1 MNFKVNAA
9 LGTLACFIVFVVIS
23 SKMLVGSETGA
34 MPKMEH
40 GLVARIVDRMMANA
54 RVVKGAPEAFAFLG
68 IMTLGL
74 SYLVLQEFHRERL
87 AVLDDRIASQEALLG
102 EYRTKLEGAT
112 PEQAARQI
120 EQLTKQLGDTQKA
133 LNDVKTRV
141 TSLEKLPRDPRR
153 LYQDNTTMAFVQDPK
168 VDLDK
173 KTVMFPAVTSQ
184 VLLGNDKIYEFQT
197 WKLAC
202 GGTRLYNTVST
213 GATHEF
219 NYSPLIC
226 KIVGSR

>member
-1 MNFKVNAA
+1 
-9 LGTLACFIVFVVIS
+9 
-23 SKMLVGSETGA
+23 MLVGSETGA

-40 GLVARIVDRMMANA
+40 GLVARIADRMTGNA
-54 RVVKGAPEAFAFLG
+54 RMVREAPEVFVLLG

-87 AVLDDRIASQEALLG
+87 AVLNDRIASQEALLG
-102 EYRTKLEGAT
+102 EYRTKLKGAT
-112 PEQAARQI
+112 PEQAASQI
-120 EQLTKQLGDTQKA
+120 EQLTKLLGDTQKA
-133 LNDVKTRV
+133 LNDVKNRV
-141 TSLEKLPRDPRR
+141 TSLENLPRDPRR
-153 LYQDNTTMAFVQDPK
+153 LYQDDSIMALVQDPK

-173 KTVMFPAVTSQ
+173 KTVMFPAVTSK
-184 VLLGNDKIYEFQT
+184 VLLGNDKIYEFQN

-219 NYSPLIC
+219 SYSPLTC

>member
-1 MNFKVNAA
+1 
-9 LGTLACFIVFVVIS
+9 
-23 SKMLVGSETGA
+23 

-40 GLVARIVDRMMANA
+40 GLVARIADRMMANA
-54 RVVKGAPEAFAFLG
+54 RMVKEAPEVFVLLG

-87 AVLDDRIASQEALLG
+87 AVLNDRIASQEALLG
-102 EYRTKLEGAT
+102 EYRTKLKGAT
-112 PEQAARQI
+112 PDEAASQI
-120 EQLTKQLGDTQKA
+120 DQLTKLLGDTQKA
-133 LNDVKTRV
+133 LNDVKNRV
-141 TSLEKLPRDPRR
+141 TSLENLPRDPRR
-153 LYQDNTTMAFVQDPK
+153 LYQDNNTMALVQDPK

-184 VLLGNDKIYEFQT
+184 VLLGNDKIYEFQN

-213 GATHEF
+213 GTTHEF
-219 NYSPLIC
+219 SYSPLTC

>member
-1 MNFKVNAA
+1 
-9 LGTLACFIVFVVIS
+9 
-23 SKMLVGSETGA
+23 

-40 GLVARIVDRMMANA
+40 GLVARIADRMTANA
-54 RVVKGAPEAFAFLG
+54 RMVKEVPEVFALLG

-87 AVLDDRIASQEALLG
+87 AVLNDRIASQEALLG
-102 EYRTKLEGAT
+102 EYRTKLKGAT
-112 PEQAARQI
+112 PEQAASQI
-120 EQLTKQLGDTQKA
+120 EQLTKLLGDTQKA
-133 LNDVKTRV
+133 LNDVKNRI
-141 TSLEKLPRDPRR
+141 TSLENLPRDPRR
-153 LYQDNTTMAFVQDPK
+153 LYQDDSIMALVQDPK

-184 VLLGNDKIYEFQT
+184 VLLGNDKIYEFQN

-213 GATHEF
+213 GATREF
-219 NYSPLIC
+219 SYSPLTC